1 MTKSK
6 SKVKTPKKQKK
17 PQTEAEKKAAA
28 EKRAA
33 HAAARSAANTRAQ
46 AYLSVFREAESCAA
60 NKKKIADKCK
70 PKEDKPDDPSKKPK
84 KKNLL
89 TEIVGKAAH
98 VVDDAAKKLYKLA
111 GAKTN
116 DDNAWMDDHC
126 AGLWIKPTTLN
137 TEHYAKEFED
147 GLDTLKN
154 SKMEMIGNA
163 ASRLIEVAKEKLGPE
178 VVAEKLGGLAVR
190 SVLKEGAATVTGA
203 TGIGL
208 VVSAGLTAWTAVDA
222 YNTAMDL
229 AEAVGPEG
237 LEIAAEITS
246 LKSITDKLDALAA
259 KYKTSPMAAVA
270 DSQYLIAELNACVR
284 ARRCQLVPYNETT
297 PALKAAKNGKG
308 CCPGQTGHH
317 LLPNEM
323 FKDCPAYTQQM
334 HDMAPTVCAE
344 GVNNT
349 HGSHGN
355 IHTSIDKLMQKR
367 QLKSDS
373 ITTKDAI
380 DDAVK
385 SHEMTFPGCNAK
397 CLEEQLNAF
406 YKDLCEGKMKPRGGL
421 GNKSTDGE
429 EATEDDVVD
438 GSAK

>member
-1 MTKSK
+1 
-6 SKVKTPKKQKK
+6 
-17 PQTEAEKKAAA
+17 
-28 EKRAA
+28 
-33 HAAARSAANTRAQ
+33 
-46 AYLSVFREAESCAA
+46 
-60 NKKKIADKCK
+60 
-70 PKEDKPDDPSKKPK
+70 
-84 KKNLL
+84 
-89 TEIVGKAAH
+89 
-98 VVDDAAKKLYKLA
+98 
-111 GAKTN
+111 
-116 DDNAWMDDHC
+116 
-126 AGLWIKPTTLN
+126 
-137 TEHYAKEFED
+137 
-147 GLDTLKN
+147 
-154 SKMEMIGNA
+154 
-163 ASRLIEVAKEKLGPE
+163 
-178 VVAEKLGGLAVR
+178 VR